1 MALSYADV
9 RRDGGLGI
17 SRTEDG
23 YIDFNRTRPTGLTQ
37 THVGASKRKNP
48 FGWGAL
54 GPTVYQPRGGLNP
67 GQRSTKLGQTYKE
80 DDLGMTRMSDFRS
93 TMPPPDYGAG
103 QWDDIRDTQEAGRPE
118 MYPLEQFTEQAVN
131 SSAAEQR
138 KSAKRKSRRS
148 MKADVGATRAS
159 GKYAN
164 TGYGV
169 SNNYYQQGVLSATG
183 TPYSFDQSVVPEG
196 ADRQSRG
203 HNRSHDSED
212 VASRQTGD
220 FHVPGWRTL
229 ATTPTFMDQFYE
241 QFRQL
246 KTKWSPYDPSTQ
258 RQNWSEQSST
268 TGSVST
274 TSSEIERR
282 LCRRWQCIAVLIG
295 FSLLAIGAVIIPI
308 IVLVTA
314 DKEDIREQVNMR
326 VRSTSEN
333 FISKLANNTSEEFRN
348 LSNSFCAGVET
359 NCKKSGAADFQGCLV
374 TSIENGSIIINFTIV
389 IKRSSDFSDTQLK
402 EYIGIQN
409 EKSGNIGPFVIAE
422 VNVTLRKKLEKNAN
436 PIPAKLAFN
445 NPCSAN
451 DLCLSR
457 LAMCIDNKCACESHN
472 FYDKV
477 NDACLSKLGFNNTCS
492 ANDMCL
498 TRLSLCI
505 NNKCTCE
512 SHNIYDKATDT
523 CAIIDCGKLAHTTYS
538 NVTANSSKYG
548 DIGTKRCHEGYEFPD
563 GNTTWNV
570 TCRTNGTWGKLP
582 ECSPVNCSMF
592 NFPTNANNKPID
604 ASRTRYQDTIT
615 LTCKSGYKIN
625 GQSTATCQSNK
636 TWSQYGTCE
645 PIKCKE
651 LGPISNS
658 KNNTNKLE
666 NVSFG
671 ENIPID
677 CLPSYVLIGGKSA
690 QCNETGDWPALSC
703 RAVNCNGS
711 TDVDNGFIMEANT
724 STLNFKCNEG
734 HQSTDNMVVTCFN
747 GTWEKRPNCIKVDC
761 GNKTDVVNGKIVSK
775 TGTLFGDTQ
784 AIECNTGY
792 MIEGERNITCQS
804 NGTWSRAS
812 CQILNCGN
820 ITVPDD
826 ASVLRPNNGTV
837 YGSVNEFECREGYA
851 LKGNSTVK
859 CQSNG
864 DWEDLPRCERKNC
877 GEIKPRNWTVQYTN
891 DTKYQS
897 MAYITCDEGFS
908 LVGKRNITCLEAG
921 WEELPSC
928 FNASCKDLQP
938 PDHMRV
944 TDYKTVECEEDYTLF
959 GKNTIQCLANGTW
972 EILAECIKCDPV
984 NITNGT
990 FVVVTPTFANVSCSE
1005 GFELQGNNTATCRK
1019 DGWVIN
1025 ATCKPVKCQEFPS
1038 LNNSITDSKGPH
1050 VYPEVVTLT
1059 CESGFELAGSKQA
1072 KCLVN
1077 GSWLITS
1084 SCNPV
1089 RCPNNTSV
1097 NDSSTSGSGPFIY
1110 KTIVQIA
1117 CNLGFIM
1124 KGNQTAEC
1132 LANGTW
1138 NVNASCERVLCPNTL
1153 PIGNSSFNDQF
1164 EYAYQDVVN
1173 ITCNEGFNMT
1183 GNSTAEC
1190 RSNGTWGVSGICER
1204 TQCLNTTTVNNSS
1217 ITYQETYYYQ
1227 DVVNITCHEGFNM
1240 KGNSEAK
1247 CRSNG
1252 TWGVNGTCER
1262 IQCLNTTTV
1271 NDSSITY
1278 QESYYYQDVVNIT
1291 CHEGFN
1297 MSGDTT
1303 AKCLRDGTWNVSGQ
1317 CDRIKCST
1325 TTLNNSSISNQ
1336 GTHYYQDVVNVT
1348 CNIGFQMKGDGTA
1361 QCLSDGMWNVSGTC
1375 ERIQCSNTTTVNYSS
1390 ITYREI
1396 YYYQDVVNITCYEG
1410 YTLTGDSQAKCHSNG
1425 TWKVN
1430 GTCER
1435 IQCLKTTSVNN
1446 SSIKSQSPFYYL
1458 DIVNVTCDEGFN
1470 MTGNSNAECLIDGT
1484 WNVSGF
1490 CEPVTCPLFTIPDN
1504 ASIANHN
1511 QSRTEYVFQETLT
1524 LTCAS
1529 GYAMNGRN
1537 ISFCQSNGTWSR
1549 LPSCEEENTCNETL
1563 KPNVENVTCDT
1574 GFQINKSKQ
1583 IQCLGNG
1590 SWDTGPL
1597 CDPVRCPNTTFVNDS
1612 SIPGTG
1618 PFTYTTKVDIV
1629 CDLGF
1634 NMTGNKTAECLAN
1647 GTWNVNAS
1655 CERVLCPNT
1664 SPISNSSIN
1673 DQLKYAY
1680 QDVVTITCNEGFNMT
1695 GNSTAECRSNGTW
1708 GVSGICERIKCLNTT
1723 TVNNSSITYQETY
1736 YYQDVVNITCHEGFN
1751 MSGDTT
1757 AKCLKDG
1764 TWNVSGKCDRVQ
1776 CSNTTLNNSSIS
1788 NQVTH
1793 YYQDVVNITCNIGF
1807 QMKGDG
1813 TAQCLSNGM
1822 WNLSGTC
1829 ERIQCSNTTT
1839 MNYSSITNS
1848 DKYYYQDVVNITCN
1862 EGYNITGDSQAKCH
1876 SDGTWKV
1883 NGTCERIQCLKTA
1896 TVNNSSMKSQS
1907 PFYYLDVVNI
1917 TCDEGFI
1924 MTGNA
1929 SAECLIDGTWN
1940 VSGFC
1945 EPVNCPL
1952 FTIPD
1957 NASIENLNPS
1967 RTKYDFKETLTLICA
1982 TGFLINGSNTTA
1994 CQSDGSWTILPSCVV
2009 MVNCIEN
2016 VTSDGALYT
2025 VQPGNNIQGTI
2036 RNVTCLPGLTFR
2048 SSSDRSFVCNA
2059 SGQWQGNPQCQVP
2072 GSVSFA
2078 RHQTE
2083 IYQSADVV
2091 CTVSEYTNWQKVM
2104 LQRQT
2109 SGNATEL
2116 FFSISSNP
2124 QSVVNN
2130 TSDGMSVNATSTN
2143 DSVVLSIHFDN
2154 VTCDDVGLYACVAV
2168 VPAIGV
2174 PLIQQGDKTVID
2186 SNKGVPI
2193 LTIDGVSID
2202 NSLNNH
2208 NTTVNPSSGN
2218 NLTCVVETGLSTS
2231 ALILEVQLQNDTMFR
2246 DMALVNGA
2254 ITRDGEQCFLNIT
2267 AAYDNVDFTA
2277 DYNMSTLRCSLYM
2290 RIGTES
2296 MLLKSSI
2303 NTTLFLN

>member
-1240 KGNSEAK
+1240 
-1247 CRSNG
+1247 
-1252 TWGVNGTCER
+1252 
-1262 IQCLNTTTV
+1262 
-1271 NDSSITY
+1271 
-1278 QESYYYQDVVNIT
+1278 
-1291 CHEGFN
+1291 
-1297 MSGDTT
+1297 
-1303 AKCLRDGTWNVSGQ
+1303 
-1317 CDRIKCST
+1317 
-1325 TTLNNSSISNQ
+1325 
-1336 GTHYYQDVVNVT
+1336 
-1348 CNIGFQMKGDGTA
+1348 
-1361 QCLSDGMWNVSGTC
+1361 
-1375 ERIQCSNTTTVNYSS
+1375 
-1390 ITYREI
+1390 
-1396 YYYQDVVNITCYEG
+1396 
-1410 YTLTGDSQAKCHSNG
+1410 
-1425 TWKVN
+1425 
-1430 GTCER
+1430 
-1435 IQCLKTTSVNN
+1435 
-1446 SSIKSQSPFYYL
+1446 
-1458 DIVNVTCDEGFN
+1458 
-1470 MTGNSNAECLIDGT
+1470 
-1484 WNVSGF
+1484 
-1490 CEPVTCPLFTIPDN
+1490 
-1504 ASIANHN
+1504 
-1511 QSRTEYVFQETLT
+1511 
-1524 LTCAS
+1524 
-1529 GYAMNGRN
+1529 
-1537 ISFCQSNGTWSR
+1537 
-1549 LPSCEEENTCNETL
+1549 
-1563 KPNVENVTCDT
+1563 
-1574 GFQINKSKQ
+1574 
-1583 IQCLGNG
+1583 
-1590 SWDTGPL
+1590 
-1597 CDPVRCPNTTFVNDS
+1597 
-1612 SIPGTG
+1612 
-1618 PFTYTTKVDIV
+1618 
-1629 CDLGF
+1629 
-1634 NMTGNKTAECLAN
+1634 
-1647 GTWNVNAS
+1647 
-1655 CERVLCPNT
+1655 
-1664 SPISNSSIN
+1664 
-1673 DQLKYAY
+1673 
-1680 QDVVTITCNEGFNMT
+1680 
-1695 GNSTAECRSNGTW
+1695 
-1708 GVSGICERIKCLNTT
+1708 
-1723 TVNNSSITYQETY
+1723 
-1736 YYQDVVNITCHEGFN
+1736 
-1751 MSGDTT
+1751 SGDTT